1 MQLFLKHACDR
12 VCVLRSL
19 KVAVVVGTI
28 LGAVNHYDAIL
39 SGTFSAT
46 TLVQIAVT
54 YLVPFCVATFGSAM
68 QARHIELDG
77 RGPGTSAR

>member
-1 MQLFLKHACDR
+1 MQLFLKHACAR

-46 TLVQIAVT
+46 TLVQIGIT
-54 YLVPFCVATFGSAM
+54 YLVPFCVAT
-68 QARHIELDG
+68 
-77 RGPGTSAR
+77 SARRCRHGISS

>member
-12 VCVLRSL
+12 ACVLRSL
-19 KVAVVVGTI
+19 TVAVAVGTI

-46 TLVQIAVT
+46 TLVQIGIT

-68 QARHIELDG
+68 QARHIELNSD
-77 RGPGTSAR
+77 RE

>member
-1 MQLFLKHACDR
+1 MQLFLKYACDR
-12 VCVLRSL
+12 ACVLRSL
-19 KVAVVVGTI
+19 TVAVVVGTI

-46 TLVQIAVT
+46 TLVQIGVT

-68 QARHIELDG
+68 QARHIELNSD
-77 RGPGTSAR
+77 RE

>member
-77 RGPGTSAR
+77 RRPGTSAR

>member
-1 MQLFLKHACDR
+1 M
-12 VCVLRSL
+12 
-19 KVAVVVGTI
+19 VGTI

-46 TLVQIAVT
+46 TLVQIGIT

-68 QARHIELDG
+68 QARHIELNSD
-77 RGPGTSAR
+77 RE

>member
-46 TLVQIAVT
+46 TLVQIGIT

-68 QARHIELDG
+68 QARHIELNSD
-77 RGPGTSAR
+77 RE

>member
-68 QARHIELDG
+68 QARHIELNSD
-77 RGPGTSAR
+77 RE